1 MIEEKAMLRW
11 VRKAITRHTQPSAG
25 GCLKGDHLLDFYS
38 DRLDEVASTDV
49 REHLVACARCR
60 GEALQARTF
69 LRVMSEPRAVRP
81 ARFPKIS
88 SVLTQR
94 TPFMLAAAA
103 MVVLGLGTAFFFWR
117 THRVE
122 IPPVQ
127 QARSS
132 KPPAAAAEV
141 ASGAPAANPW
151 RDLVVAK
158 ADYSPP
164 VAGPHE
170 MSYRDGKQPPEAQST
185 LPLAMEPY
193 ERDDFAEAERRLAE
207 LLARNPGEAEAHF
220 YRGVSLLMLG
230 RTPEA
235 IAPLQAAIKTGEAAL
250 VAEARWYLALT
261 HLKHGQPTEA
271 LEQLDALS
279 AEPGAH
285 REEAEQLQLEVLA
298 KMPASR

>member
-1 MIEEKAMLRW
+1 M
-11 VRKAITRHTQPSAG
+11 
-25 GCLKGDHLLDFYS
+25 
-38 DRLDEVASTDV
+38 
-49 REHLVACARCR
+49 
-60 GEALQARTF
+60 
-69 LRVMSEPRAVRP
+69 MSEPSGVRP

-88 SVLTQR
+88 WVRVQR
-94 TPFMLAAAA
+94 TPFLLAAAA
-103 MVVLGLGTAFFFWR
+103 MVVFGIGIAFLFWR

-122 IPPVQ
+122 IQPVQ

-132 KPPAAAAEV
+132 KPPAAAAAV

-158 ADYSPP
+158 AEYSPP

-170 MSYRDGKQPPEAQST
+170 MSYRDGKQAPEAQST

-235 IAPLQAAIKTGEAAL
+235 VAPLRAAIKTGEGAL
-250 VAEARWYLALT
+250 VAGARWYLAIAL
-261 HLKHGQPTEA
+261 LKHGQPTEA

-279 AEPGAH
+279 AAPGA
-285 REEAEQLQLEVLA
+285 RRAEAAQLRQEVLA
-298 KMPASR
+298 RMPASR